1 MKKGFYFIVTG
12 AEDRDGNHYNKPTL
26 SEGSF
31 ENYGRL
37 FIHRSTDY
45 TNNPHKWKVSH
56 VESGACL
63 CANNTLKEARRK
75 ARGLKD
81 FSIFELKTIDELK
94 QAINH
99 NPDYAEEIEQIQLLR

>member
-12 AEDRDGNHYNKPTL
+12 DHDKDGNYYNKPTL

-37 FIHRSTDY
+37 FIHRIAESRW
-45 TNNPHKWKVSH
+45 NPKGWKVSH

-63 CANNTLKEARRK
+63 CADNTLKEARRK

-81 FSIFELKTIDELK
+81 FSIFKLKTIDELK
-94 QAINH
+94 DAINH

>member
-37 FIHRSTDY
+37 FIHRPIE
-45 TNNPHKWKVSH
+45 NRWNARGWKVSH

-63 CANNTLKEARRK
+63 CSDNLLREARKKARELKE
-75 ARGLKD
+75 
-81 FSIFELKTIDELK
+81 FSIWQLKTIDELK
-94 QAINH
+94 DAIHH